1 MRQRLTTPMTKVLR
15 KKYQIYLDIDR
26 RKEASVSREEWFE
39 KYSIMKESNLIEYY
53 EKVTAGAPMI
63 INIWHSYY
71 LIDMLPNI
79 CLSDPVVCENWVRCM
94 KFAEDDGNKYY
105 VKFVSRNKYNEM
117 RKNERKDKEE

>member
-26 RKEASVSREEWFE
+26 RKEAAVSREEWFE
-39 KYSIMKESNLIEYY
+39 KYSVLKESNLIEYY

-71 LIDMLPNI
+71 QIDMLPNI
-79 CLSDPVVCENWVRCM
+79 CLSDPVICENWVRCM
-94 KFAEDDGNKYY
+94 KLAEDDGNKYY
-105 VKFVSRNKYNEM
+105 VKFVSKANYKKVQE
-117 RKNERKDKEE
+117 KHIED